1 MEKRA
6 PSSYVAQ
13 LEIRK
18 LQPCEDI
25 SSYIASI
32 RQLVIKGYPTAD
44 KDTRGTIEL
53 RHFLKGLPDQQM
65 ALAIG
70 MREPKSVEEARS
82 ALEMYASLREEV
94 ARPPKARAVGHY
106 DEEDQKEGR
115 VLAVKAP
122 SSGDNK
128 PITKAEVK
136 GMIEALGEEIR
147 KSLNPAPTS
156 AGKHTRERPKPH
168 RAKLEEE
175 GSTVQSEN

>member
-1 MEKRA
+1 MPLPHQSTYEGKSSWEAFIKPFQGLAHYCGWDDGEKLFRLTSSLRGDAAQHVYCHMPPEDTVSYASVVQSLEARFMEKRA

-70 MREPKSVEEARS
+70 MREPKSVE
-82 ALEMYASLREEV
+82 
-94 ARPPKARAVGHY
+94 
-106 DEEDQKEGR
+106 
-115 VLAVKAP
+115 
-122 SSGDNK
+122 
-128 PITKAEVK
+128 
-136 GMIEALGEEIR
+136 
-147 KSLNPAPTS
+147 
-156 AGKHTRERPKPH
+156 
-168 RAKLEEE
+168 
-175 GSTVQSEN
+175 